1 MTTARD
7 RDRVRWDERY
17 ASDGCVWGAEP
28 NQKVAEF
35 AAQLEVG
42 SVLDLGCGQG
52 RNAIWLARQGHH
64 VTALDLS
71 PVAIEQA
78 KAWALQAGVDI
89 EFRVADLEDWEP
101 EGRTW
106 DFVLLCYL
114 QLPESL
120 RRRAHALAVTSLAPG
135 GKLLLIAHHLE
146 NLEHGVS
153 GPPDPGV
160 LYTEAQLRADFAE
173 LEIVRCEKVSRHVE
187 REGMRGDAID
197 VLLIAHRSHD

>member
-1 MTTARD
+1 MTSTRD
-7 RDRVRWDERY
+7 YDRVRWDERY

-28 NQKVAEF
+28 NRTVAEF

-42 SVLDLGCGQG
+42 SAIDVGCGQG
-52 RNAIWLARQGHH
+52 RNAIWLARQGHR

-78 KAWALQAGVDI
+78 KAAAVRAGVDV
-89 EFRVADLEDWEP
+89 EFRVADVSDWEP

-120 RRRAHALAVTSLAPG
+120 RRRAHALAVEALAPG
-135 GKLLLIAHHLE
+135 GQLLLIAHHLE
-146 NLEHGVS
+146 NLEHGVG

-160 LYTEAQLRADFAE
+160 LYTEAQLRSDFAP
-173 LEIVRCEKVSRHVE
+173 LTVVRCEKVLRHVE
-187 REGMRGDAID
+187 RDDICGDAID
-197 VLLIAHRSHD
+197 VLLVAHRPNE